1 MIARALLLFVACACA
16 EVAPHLPADHATGYV
31 LAWSDEF
38 DGDALSKAEWT
49 IRIDERFASNNT
61 AANVSASDGL
71 LHLAVRKEKFGRSEN
86 AAAGV
91 ISRREFKYGY

>member
-38 DGDALSKAEWT
+38 DGDALDEAQWT
-49 IRIDERFASNNT
+49 MRKGERCAADNM
-61 AANVSASDGL
+61 AANVSVGMACCAS
-71 LHLAVRKEKFGRSEN
+71 R
-86 AAAGV
+86 
-91 ISRREFKYGY
+91 